1 MKYLQDIRAARADP
15 ERLENLYRAALREN
29 AGDEYKSDLLACH
42 AESPDNIL
50 YAAWRY
56 RLQAAETEQ
65 PEGHGINWKL
75 AIPLGLAAG
84 LIFAVLSSSLFDLP
98 RHTPLLLFA
107 WAPIG
112 ACFIVAFLTL
122 QTASRQYPKR
132 AWAVIGGLIALGV
145 YVILIIALANREQYE
160 ILMALHL
167 PLLALTGVG
176 ISLMGWKSNA
186 QERFAFLL
194 KAIEVGVTGGVYVIV
209 GGMFSGIT
217 IGLFAALN
225 IKLPND
231 LIRMLIAA
239 GGGVICVLAV
249 ATVYDPRVAPLAQ
262 RFEQGLGKL
271 VPILMR
277 LLLPLT
283 LIVLVVYLFV
293 IPFNFMQPFRNRDI
307 LIVYN
312 IMLFAVMGL
321 LIGAT
326 PLQEH
331 DLSKYY
337 GALRTGILAVASL
350 TVVISLYALSAT
362 VYRTALG
369 GFTLNRV
376 TVIGWN
382 VINIGIL
389 VLLIYKQVKHGVA
402 AWVGSLHSA
411 VSAGTIAYVVWA
423 LFLTLISPWLFR

>member
-1 MKYLQDIRAARADP
+1 MMKYLQDIRTAHADP

-29 AGDEYKSDLLACH
+29 AGDECKSDLLACH

-56 RLQAAETEQ
+56 RLQAEETEQ
-65 PEGHGINWKL
+65 PESHSVNWKL

-84 LIFAVLSSSLFDLP
+84 LIFAVLASSRFDLP
-98 RHTPLLLFA
+98 RHTPFLLFA

-122 QTASRQYPKR
+122 TSRQYPKR
-132 AWAVIGGLIALGV
+132 AWAVIGGLIAIGV
-145 YVILIIALANREQYE
+145 YVILVVALANREQYE

-176 ISLMGWKSNA
+176 ISLVGWKSNA

-209 GGMFSGIT
+209 GGMFAGIT
-217 IGLFAALN
+217 IGLFAALT
-225 IKLPND
+225 ITLPTD
-231 LIRMLIAA
+231 LVRMLIAA

-249 ATVYDPRVAPLAQ
+249 ATVYDPRVAPFAQ

-293 IPFNFMQPFRNRDI
+293 IPFNFMQPFLNRDI

-312 IMLFAVMGL
+312 AMLFAVMGL

-331 DLSKYY
+331 DLPQYH
-337 GALRTGILAVASL
+337 GALRAGILAVAGL

-362 VYRTALG
+362 VYRTAMG

-376 TVIGWN
+376 AVIGWN

-389 VLLIYKQVKHGVA
+389 VLLIYKQVKHGA
-402 AWVGSLHSA
+402 AVWIGSLHSS

>member
-1 MKYLQDIRAARADP
+1 MKYLQDIRAAHTDP
-15 ERLENLYRAALREN
+15 ERLENLYRAAQREN
-29 AGDEYKSDLLACH
+29 AGDEWKSDLLACH

-50 YAAWRY
+50 YTAWRY
-56 RLQAAETEQ
+56 RLQASETEP
-65 PEGHGINWKL
+65 PESRGVNWKL
-75 AIPLGLAAG
+75 AIPLGLVAG
-84 LIFAVLSSSLFDLP
+84 LVFAVLSISRFDLP
-98 RHTPLLLFA
+98 RHTPLLLYA
-107 WAPIG
+107 WAPLG

-122 QTASRQYPKR
+122 QATPREYPKR
-132 AWAVIGGLIALGV
+132 VWAVIAGLIAVGI
-145 YVILIIALANREQYE
+145 YVILVVALANRAQYE

-176 ISLMGWKSNA
+176 ISLVGIKSSA

-209 GGMFSGIT
+209 GGMFAGIT
-217 IGLFAALN
+217 IGLFTALS
-225 IKLPND
+225 IQLPVD
-231 LIRMLIAA
+231 LIKALVAA

-271 VPILMR
+271 VPTMMR

-312 IMLFAVMGL
+312 AMLFAVMGL

-331 DLSKYY
+331 DLPKYY
-337 GALRTGILAVASL
+337 GTLRVGILAVASL

-389 VLLIYKQVKHGVA
+389 VLLIYRQVKHGAA
-402 AWVGSLHSA
+402 AWVGSLQSA
-411 VSAGTIAYVVWA
+411 ISAGTIAYVVWV

>member
-1 MKYLQDIRAARADP
+1 MKYLQDIRAAHADP

-29 AGDEYKSDLLACH
+29 AGDECKSDLLACH

-56 RLQAAETEQ
+56 RLQAETEQ
-65 PEGHGINWKL
+65 PEGRGVNWKL
-75 AIPLGLAAG
+75 AIPLGLIAG
-84 LIFAVLSSSLFDLP
+84 LVFAVLSSSRLDLP
-98 RHTPLLLFA
+98 RHTPLVLFA

-122 QTASRQYPKR
+122 QATPRQYPQR
-132 AWAVIGGLIALGV
+132 AWAVIAGLIAISI
-145 YVILIIALANREQYE
+145 YVVLIVALANRQQYE
-160 ILMALHL
+160 VLMALHL

-176 ISLMGWKSNA
+176 ITLVGIKSNA

-209 GGMFSGIT
+209 GGMFAGIT
-217 IGLFAALN
+217 IGLFSALSVQ
-225 IKLPND
+225 LPVE

-239 GGGVICVLAV
+239 GAGVICVLAV

-271 VPILMR
+271 VPTMMR

-312 IMLFAVMGL
+312 AMLFAVMGL

-331 DLSKYY
+331 DLPQYH
-337 GALRTGILAVASL
+337 GALRAGILAVASL

-362 VYRTALG
+362 VYRTAMG

-389 VLLIYKQVKHGVA
+389 VLLIYKQVKHGA
-402 AWVGSLHSA
+402 ATWVSSLHSA
-411 VSAGTIAYVVWA
+411 ISAGTIAYVVWA

>member
-1 MKYLQDIRAARADP
+1 MKYLQDIRAAHTDP
-15 ERLENLYRAALREN
+15 EQLENLYRAALREN
-29 AGDEYKSDLLACH
+29 AGDEWRSDLLACL
-42 AESPDNIL
+42 AQSPDNIL

-56 RLQAAETEQ
+56 RLQTSEAEQ
-65 PEGHGINWKL
+65 PESRGVNWKL
-75 AIPLGLAAG
+75 AIPLGLVAG
-84 LIFAVLSSSLFDLP
+84 LVFAVLSSSRLDLP
-98 RHTPLLLFA
+98 RHTPLILYA
-107 WAPIG
+107 WAPLG

-122 QTASRQYPKR
+122 QATSQHTKR
-132 AWAVIGGLIALGV
+132 AWAMIASLVVIGV
-145 YVILIIALANREQYE
+145 YVILIVALANRAQYE

-176 ISLMGWKSNA
+176 ISLVGIKSTA

-209 GGMFSGIT
+209 GGMFAGIT
-217 IGLFAALN
+217 IGLFTALS
-225 IKLPND
+225 IQPPVD
-231 LIRMLIAA
+231 LIKALVAA

-271 VPILMR
+271 VPTMMR

-312 IMLFAVMGL
+312 AMLFAVMGL

-326 PLQEH
+326 PLHEH
-331 DLSKYY
+331 DLPQYH
-337 GALRTGILAVASL
+337 GVLRTGILAVASL
-350 TVVISLYALSAT
+350 TVLVSLYALSAT

-382 VINIGIL
+382 TINIGIL
-389 VLLIYKQVKHGVA
+389 VLLIYKQVKHGAA
-402 AWVGSLHSA
+402 AWVGSLQSA
-411 VSAGTIAYVVWA
+411 ISAGTIAYVVWA

>member
-1 MKYLQDIRAARADP
+1 MKYLQDIRAAHTDP

-29 AGDEYKSDLLACH
+29 AGDEWKSDLLARL

-56 RLQAAETEQ
+56 RLQGAETEQ
-65 PEGHGINWKL
+65 PESHGINWKL
-75 AIPLGLAAG
+75 AIPLGLIAG
-84 LIFAVLSSSLFDLP
+84 LVFAVFSISRFDLP
-98 RHTPLLLFA
+98 RHMPLLLFA
-107 WAPIG
+107 WAPVG
-112 ACFIVAFLTL
+112 ACFIVAFLAL
-122 QTASRQYPKR
+122 QTTSRQYPQR
-132 AWAVIGGLIALGV
+132 AGVVIGALIAIGI
-145 YVILIIALANREQYE
+145 YVILIVALANREQYKV
-160 ILMALHL
+160 LMALHL

-176 ISLMGWKSNA
+176 ISLVGIKSNA

-209 GGMFSGIT
+209 GGMFAGIT
-217 IGLFAALN
+217 IGLFAALS
-225 IKLPND
+225 IKLPDD
-231 LIRMLIAA
+231 LIKALIAG

-271 VPILMR
+271 VPTMMR

-312 IMLFAVMGL
+312 AMLFAVMGL

-331 DLSKYY
+331 DLPKYH
-337 GALRTGILAVASL
+337 GALRAGILAVASL

-382 VINIGIL
+382 VINISIL
-389 VLLIYKQVKHGVA
+389 ILLIYKQIKHGAA
-402 AWVGSLHSA
+402 AWVGSLQSA
-411 VSAGTIAYVVWA
+411 FSAGTMGYVVWA
-423 LFLTLISPWLFR
+423 LFLTLATPWLFR

>member
-1 MKYLQDIRAARADP
+1 MKYLQDIRAAHADP

-29 AGDEYKSDLLACH
+29 AGDEWEADVLACH

-56 RLQAAETEQ
+56 RLQAAEIEQ
-65 PEGHGINWKL
+65 PESRGVNWKL
-75 AIPLGLAAG
+75 AIPVGLAAG
-84 LIFAVLSSSLFDLP
+84 LVFAALSISRFDLP
-98 RHTPLLLFA
+98 RHVPLLLFA

-122 QTASRQYPKR
+122 QTTSRPHPKR
-132 AWAVIGGLIALGV
+132 AWAVIGGLIAIGV
-145 YVILIIALANREQYE
+145 YVILVVALATREQYE
-160 ILMALHL
+160 ILMVLHL

-176 ISLMGWKSNA
+176 IGLVGIRSNA

-194 KAIEVGVTGGVYVIV
+194 KTIEVGVTGGVYVIV
-209 GGMFSGIT
+209 GGMFAGVT
-217 IGLFAALN
+217 LGLFAALSVQ
-225 IKLPND
+225 LPDD
-231 LIRMLIAA
+231 LIKALIA
-239 GGGVICVLAV
+239 GGAGVICVLAV

-271 VPILMR
+271 VPTMMR

-283 LIVLVVYLFV
+283 LIVLAVYLFV
-293 IPFNFMQPFRNRDI
+293 IPFNFMQPFLNRDI

-326 PLQEH
+326 PLQGH
-331 DLSKYY
+331 DLPKYH
-337 GALRTGILAVASL
+337 GALRAGILAVASL
-350 TVVISLYALSAT
+350 TVVVSLYALSAT

-376 TVIGWN
+376 AVIGWN
-382 VINIGIL
+382 VINISIL
-389 VLLIYKQVKHGVA
+389 VALIYKRVKHGAA
-402 AWVGSLHSA
+402 AWIGSLQSA

>member
-1 MKYLQDIRAARADP
+1 MKYLQDIRAAHADP

-29 AGDEYKSDLLACH
+29 AGDEWKSDLLACL

-65 PEGHGINWKL
+65 PESRGVNWKL
-75 AIPLGLAAG
+75 AIPLGLVAG
-84 LIFAVLSSSLFDLP
+84 IVFAVLSSSLFDLP

-107 WAPIG
+107 WAPVG

-122 QTASRQYPKR
+122 QTTSRQYSKR
-132 AWAVIGGLIALGV
+132 AGAVIGGLIAIGI
-145 YVILIIALANREQYE
+145 YVILVVALANREPYE

-167 PLLALTGVG
+167 PLLALTGAG
-176 ISLMGWKSNA
+176 ISLVGWKSNA

-209 GGMFSGIT
+209 GGMFAGIT
-217 IGLFAALN
+217 LGLFAALN

-231 LIRMLIAA
+231 LVRMVVAA

-271 VPILMR
+271 VPTMMR

-312 IMLFAVMGL
+312 VMLFAVMGL

-331 DLSKYY
+331 DLPKYH
-337 GALRTGILAVASL
+337 GALRAGILAVASL

-362 VYRTALG
+362 VYRTAMG

-376 TVIGWN
+376 AVIGWN

-389 VLLIYKQVKHGVA
+389 VLLIYKQVKHGAA
-402 AWVGSLHSA
+402 AWIGSLHSA
-411 VSAGTIAYVVWA
+411 FSAGTMGYVVWA
-423 LFLTLISPWLFR
+423 LFLTLATPWLFR

>member
-1 MKYLQDIRAARADP
+1 
-15 ERLENLYRAALREN
+15 
-29 AGDEYKSDLLACH
+29 
-42 AESPDNIL
+42 
-50 YAAWRY
+50 
-56 RLQAAETEQ
+56 
-65 PEGHGINWKL
+65 
-75 AIPLGLAAG
+75 
-84 LIFAVLSSSLFDLP
+84 
-98 RHTPLLLFA
+98 
-107 WAPIG
+107 
-112 ACFIVAFLTL
+112 
-122 QTASRQYPKR
+122 
-132 AWAVIGGLIALGV
+132 
-145 YVILIIALANREQYE
+145 
-160 ILMALHL
+160 MALHL
-167 PLLALTGVG
+167 PLLALAGVG
-176 ISLMGWKSNA
+176 ITLVGIKSSA

-209 GGMFSGIT
+209 GGMFAGIT
-217 IGLFAALN
+217 IGLFRALN
-225 IKLPND
+225 IQLPDD
-231 LIRMLIAA
+231 LIKALVAA

-271 VPILMR
+271 VPTMMR

-312 IMLFAVMGL
+312 AMLFAVMGL

-326 PLQEH
+326 PLEEH
-331 DLSKYY
+331 DLPKYH
-337 GALRTGILAVASL
+337 GALRAGILTVASL
-350 TVVISLYALSAT
+350 TVLISLYALSAT

-376 TVIGWN
+376 TIIGWN
-382 VINIGIL
+382 TINIGIL
-389 VLLIYKQVKHGVA
+389 VLLIYKQVKHGAA
-402 AWVGSLHSA
+402 AWVGSLQSA

>member
-1 MKYLQDIRAARADP
+1 MKYLQDIRAAHTDP
-15 ERLENLYRAALREN
+15 EQLENLYRAALREN
-29 AGDEYKSDLLACH
+29 AGDEWRSDLLACL
-42 AESPDNIL
+42 AQSPDNIL

-56 RLQAAETEQ
+56 RLQTSEAEQ
-65 PEGHGINWKL
+65 PESRGVNWKL
-75 AIPLGLAAG
+75 AIPLGLVAG
-84 LIFAVLSSSLFDLP
+84 LVFAVLSSSRLDLP
-98 RHTPLLLFA
+98 RHTPLILYA
-107 WAPIG
+107 WAPLG

-122 QTASRQYPKR
+122 QATSQHTKR
-132 AWAVIGGLIALGV
+132 AWAMIASLVVIGV
-145 YVILIIALANREQYE
+145 YVILIVALANRTQYE

-176 ISLMGWKSNA
+176 ISLVGIKSTA

-209 GGMFSGIT
+209 GGMFAGIT
-217 IGLFAALN
+217 IGLFTALS
-225 IKLPND
+225 IQPPVD
-231 LIRMLIAA
+231 LIKALVAA

-271 VPILMR
+271 VPTMMR

-312 IMLFAVMGL
+312 AMLFAVMGL

-326 PLQEH
+326 PLHEH
-331 DLSKYY
+331 DLPQYH
-337 GALRTGILAVASL
+337 GVLRTGILAVASL
-350 TVVISLYALSAT
+350 TVLVSLYALSAT

-382 VINIGIL
+382 TINIGIL
-389 VLLIYKQVKHGVA
+389 VLLIYKQVKHGAA
-402 AWVGSLHSA
+402 AWVGSLQSA
-411 VSAGTIAYVVWA
+411 ISAGTIAYVVWA